1 MRVGGCNAYV
11 LVSIG
16 IVPLYTS
23 DEEWSSLCRSVQ
35 AGRRMCTYGVFFENK
50 GVVQALMV
58 VHLVVALVLL
68 CLLES
73 IDRLWQVCL
82 LVVETVG

>member
-1 MRVGGCNAYV
+1 MRVGGCNDYA
-11 LVSIG
+11 LVSTG

-23 DEEWSSLCRSVQ
+23 GEEWSSLCRSVQ
-35 AGRRMCTYGVFFENK
+35 ARCRTYTYGVLFMNK

-58 VHLVVALVLL
+58 VPPVVVLVLL

-73 IDRLWQVCL
+73 TDRLWQVCL
-82 LVVETVG
+82 LVVGTVG